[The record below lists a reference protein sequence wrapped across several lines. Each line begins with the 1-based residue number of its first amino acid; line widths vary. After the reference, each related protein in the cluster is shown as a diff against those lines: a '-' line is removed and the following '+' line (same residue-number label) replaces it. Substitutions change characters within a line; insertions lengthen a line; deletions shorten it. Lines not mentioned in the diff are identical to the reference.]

1 MLVIKI
7 DFHGISFPAVEVNG
21 DQQLFLSSKY
31 FKLSGILDID

>member
-31 FKLSGILDID
+31 FKLSVILDID